1 MSSDWWSKTLG
12 YRIDTQKKKGTGN
25 DQSASID
32 GEDALGEEDNPDSQI
47 QMYVTE
53 PPLVHRHGITWLPF
67 WVCMN
72 ARLSLDD
79 DAILLHDGDLCEVD
93 SIDQDDVDDLESL
106 NKSDIENGSNEDEG
120 DRYTSDSCKQTLAK
134 FRRIAKKLRYSPNS
148 KAKFIEICLEN
159 GCKTPHSIEQDL
171 CTCWNSTNAQLK
183 SLIRCEPAI
192 LEWQQLKRYR
202 IDRKYYVDKANF
214 ALARDLADVLNH
226 FYEVTLQ
233 ISIAGSARLADIA
246 VFIDQIT
253 KHLLTTIT
261 NTNYPPAL
269 RNAC

>member
-1 MSSDWWSKTLG
+1 MSSDWWSKSLG

-53 PPLVHRHGITWLPF
+53 PPLVHRHGITRLPF

-72 ARLSLDD
+72 ARLLLDD

-120 DRYTSDSCKQTLAK
+120 DCYTSDSCKQTLAK

-159 GCKTPHSIEQDL
+159 GC
-171 CTCWNSTNAQLK
+171 
-183 SLIRCEPAI
+183 EPAT

-233 ISIAGSARLADIA
+233 ILIASSARLADIV